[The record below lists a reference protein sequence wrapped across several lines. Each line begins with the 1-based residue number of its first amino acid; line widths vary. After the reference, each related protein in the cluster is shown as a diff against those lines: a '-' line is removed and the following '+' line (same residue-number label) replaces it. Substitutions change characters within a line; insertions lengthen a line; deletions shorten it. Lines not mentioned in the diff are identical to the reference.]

1 VLILILAEAGPLAA
15 EEPPRPN
22 FVLRLA
28 DGTEAIGPVE
38 QIANNWSV
46 QLGGDK
52 PVTATGLE
60 AVSLRRDKTQLP
72 ALPRPEQV
80 ILVNGDRIP
89 GRVQELTNDR
99 IHVQADL
106 GKGTDFVVPVS
117 AVAIIWIAA
126 PDGVD
131 NPSKWRRQ
139 LAVGQRSRDAV
150 YLQNGEVIEG
160 ILNSIKGQNLQIES
174 SKKNMTVPFS
184 KVAVIAFNTGL
195 VRQSQSKGVHARLVL
210 DTGCRL
216 TIVSAQADGSLLTGK
231 TDFGTDV
238 AIPLNRILAIDWLG
252 GSVIYL
258 SDRKPRN
265 YQFRSFLPAV
275 RWPYAKDASVM
286 ESDLRLGGRF
296 YDKGL
301 GVHTASQLTY
311 DIGPNDC
318 WFEALVGLDDTVGKE
333 GSARIQVLLDGKP
346 QKLTW
351 DGNLTWQTGPRT
363 IRLAVAGAKELTL
376 VSDFGSYGDVQ
387 GCVDWANARLIKNR

>member
-1 VLILILAEAGPLAA
+1 
-15 EEPPRPN
+15 
-22 FVLRLA
+22 
-28 DGTEAIGPVE
+28 
-38 QIANNWSV
+38 
-46 QLGGDK
+46 
-52 PVTATGLE
+52 
-60 AVSLRRDKTQLP
+60 
-72 ALPRPEQV
+72 
-80 ILVNGDRIP
+80 
-89 GRVQELTNDR
+89 
-99 IHVQADL
+99 L
-106 GKGTDFVVPVS
+106 GKGSDFVFPVS
-117 AVAIIWIAA
+117 AVAIIWITA

-139 LAVGQRSRDAV
+139 LAVGQRSRDTV
-150 YLQNGEVIEG
+150 YLRNGEVIEG

-195 VRQSQSKGVHARLVL
+195 ARQSQSKGVHAGLVL

-216 TIVSAQADGSLLTGK
+216 MIVSAQANGRLLIGK

-238 AIPLNRILAIDWLG
+238 VIPLNRILAVDWLG
-252 GSVIYL
+252 GSAIYL

-265 YQFRSFLPAV
+265 YQFRSFLSDV
-275 RWPYAKDASVM
+275 RWPYARDASVM
-286 ESDLRLGGRF
+286 ESDLRLGGEL

-301 GVHTASQLTY
+301 GVHTASRLTY
-311 DIGPNDC
+311 DIGPGDR